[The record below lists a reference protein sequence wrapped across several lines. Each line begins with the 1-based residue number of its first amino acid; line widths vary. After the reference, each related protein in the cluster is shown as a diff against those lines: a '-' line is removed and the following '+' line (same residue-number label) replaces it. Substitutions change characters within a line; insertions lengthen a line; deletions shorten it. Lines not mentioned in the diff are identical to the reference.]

1 MPMNGPVSDDLPS
14 EFHHAALIERI
25 VRGAEDHD
33 PVRLHGAIFAALE
46 IHGVKSARSDVFP
59 QALGELQERCS
70 DSHPAVAAAIRQHL
84 DQAPRPAE

>member
-1 MPMNGPVSDDLPS
+1 VTDDLPL

-46 IHGVKSARSDVFP
+46 IHGAESARSDVFP
-59 QALGELQERCS
+59 QALGAVGERCS
-70 DSHPAVAAAIRQHL
+70 DSRPAVAAAIRQYL
-84 DQAPRPAE
+84 DHPPWSEE